1 MLSRLHLR
9 RWLGLGLTALALASA
24 SAPAQ
29 ALDPGV
35 VMTPEEQQVI
45 ASRGIGPRTPPVDAA
60 DVAPRVQQADAGF
73 DWVAAGIG
81 AAGAA
86 AFIALVSLGAP
97 ALGGRR
103 SVRTVR

>member
-9 RWLGLGLTALALASA
+9 RCLGLGLTALALASA

-45 ASRGIGPRTPPVDAA
+45 ASRGIGPRTPPVAA
-60 DVAPRVQQADAGF
+60 GVAPRVQPAHAGF
-73 DWVAAGIG
+73 DWVAAGLG

>member
-1 MLSRLHLR
+1 MHSRLHLR
-9 RWLGLGLTALALASA
+9 RCLGLSLTALALTSA
-24 SAPAQ
+24 PAPAQ

-45 ASRGIGPRTPPVDAA
+45 ASRGIGPRTPPVDTAGI
-60 DVAPRVQQADAGF
+60 APRGQRADAGF

-81 AAGAA
+81 AAGATT
-86 AFIALVSLGAP
+86 FMALVSLGAP

-103 SVRTVR
+103 SVRSAR